1 MTTIATTTRA
11 KTQHAVTGKGSA
23 LRRYQEVVVGR
34 PGLAGTLYFE
44 FCCWLTPVPGALGLA
59 LRQRFWPRLFGSCG
73 KGVVFGTGIVLRHPH
88 RIHLGD
94 RVVVSENCILDA
106 RSDGSPRAMVIGD
119 DAILSNGVVV
129 SCKGA
134 GVEIGPRTGFGP
146 YSCILAADGG
156 DITVGADCA
165 IGPRVTLVG
174 GGHYHHD
181 RTDLP
186 IWRQGIRPGDRL
198 ILEEDIWVGAG
209 ATALGGVRIGRGS
222 IAAAGATLTRQVEP
236 YTITGGVPARPIRRR
251 VPDNDETEGQA

>member
-1 MTTIATTTRA
+1 MDATAAAARA
-11 KTQHAVTGKGSA
+11 KTQHAVTGRGSA
-23 LRRYQEVVVGR
+23 LRRYREVVVGR
-34 PGLAGTLYFE
+34 TGLAALLHFE
-44 FCCWLTPVPGALGLA
+44 LCCWLAPVPGALGLA

-73 KGVVFGTGIVLRHPH
+73 KGVVFGTGIVFRHPN

-106 RSDGSPRAMVIGD
+106 RVEGASRAMVIGD
-119 DAILSNGVVV
+119 DVILSNGVVI

-134 GVEIGPRTGFGP
+134 RVEIGPRTGFGP
-146 YSCILAADGG
+146 YSCVLAADGG

-174 GGHYHHD
+174 GGHYHHG

-198 ILEEDIWVGAG
+198 SLEDDIWMGAG
-209 ATALGGVRIGRGS
+209 ATALGGVRVGRGS
-222 IAAAGATLTRQVEP
+222 IAAAGATLTREVAP
-236 YTITGGVPARPIRRR
+236 YTITGGVPAQPIRRR
-251 VPDNDETEGQA
+251 IAETPAQEQA